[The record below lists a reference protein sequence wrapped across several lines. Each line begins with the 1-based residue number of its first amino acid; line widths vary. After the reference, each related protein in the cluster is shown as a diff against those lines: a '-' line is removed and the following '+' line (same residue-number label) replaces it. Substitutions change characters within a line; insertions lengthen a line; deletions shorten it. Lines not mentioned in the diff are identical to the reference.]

1 MPKTYQLG
9 DGHSFHLE
17 PPGSY
22 TIVREVHAAIQK
34 NQARALA
41 AALGL
46 CMRGPGRVPLGYADH
61 GYSVL
66 AYGGA
71 VLDTLHDRKAL
82 NGPDGNWADVAR
94 IAYAMMVASIVTEEE
109 VKREA
114 GNSPGGATASP
125 ESSSTSSDDGA
136 STPDGSPA

>member
-22 TIVREVHAAIQK
+22 TIVREVAAAAQR
-34 NQARALA
+34 NASRALA

-46 CMRGPGRVPLGYADH
+46 CMRGPGRVPLKYADH
-61 GYSVL
+61 GYDAM

-71 VLDTLHDRKAL
+71 VLDALHKRKAL
-82 NGPDGNWADVAR
+82 RGPDGTWGDVAN
-94 IAYAMMVASIVTEEE
+94 IAYALMLESVITEEE

-114 GNSPGGATASP
+114 GNSPGEVTASP

>member
-9 DGHSFHLE
+9 DGHPFHLE
-17 PPGSY
+17 PPASY
-22 TIVREVHAAIQK
+22 TLVREVAAAAQK
-34 NQARALA
+34 NASRALA

-46 CMRGPGRVPLGYADH
+46 CMRGPGRVPIKYADH
-61 GYSVL
+61 GYNAL

-71 VLDTLHDRKAL
+71 VLDALHQREAL
-82 NGPDGNWADVAR
+82 RGPDGTWADVANE
-94 IAYAMMVASIVTEEE
+94 AYSMMLASIITEDE
-109 VKREA
+109 VKREE

-125 ESSSTSSDDGA
+125 ESSSTSSGGGA